1 MCVQVRTTAE
11 LALVKEQLAAAD
23 SHVQQFRSI
32 SIATETTLNQLRKA
46 FAEAKASSDEQV
58 TRLERELSQAQGELA
73 QRRQEASDLL
83 KECEE
88 ARETMR

>member
-1 MCVQVRTTAE
+1 MKTAAE

-32 SIATETTLNQLRKA
+32 SIATESTLNQLRKA
-46 FAEAKASSDEQV
+46 FAESKSSSEEQIS
-58 TRLERELSQAQGELA
+58 RLEHELSHAQGELT

-83 KECEE
+83 KECDE
-88 ARETMR
+88 ARAAMR